1 MYIASCFKKTD
12 IIYKISI
19 LKDKGGVSMGLGLIA
34 LGFLLLEGFQLTI
47 NTVQLLPQYMARAIL
62 IIGLLVIRKKVKIQY
77 FEYALYL
84 GILIFMYDL
93 VVPIFD
99 LSLMVEKIAL
109 FCEIVAKIL
118 FIVFLFKGI
127 LKLKDDQK
135 TRKLMIV
142 FLGIYVFI
150 SLLLL
155 FDVWNAVLMGFLLF
169 IKSGLCCWIAY
180 RIYKKNKELIDVYE
194 TLEVVHTKK
203 LPKFLLVLMMVVGIM
218 TIAILNDPFVNMQ
231 KETAQIS
238 YAWYGEIENKVI
250 VSGLNMELEHY
261 YDGSQWT
268 VVSPIIWLNKTDY
281 EKAVYA
287 QIILQVGDEQNKIY
301 ASIEKKIN
309 LDESYGQ
316 RQGYY
321 HLFFDEDI
329 NVPDAFTLYENRH
342 HISLDIQLFDNNQ
355 HIIKQFVVPLKN
367 RDVYQQSYHYKDDT
381 LTVSQLKIHDD
392 YITQL
397 PEVIYHDDQQED
409 YHILLSSSPD
419 GKQYIDLT
427 NIYTN
432 EKSDDNPMIYSS
444 CLIKETYYSHQN
456 EYYLHIA
463 YFENDELHFVK
474 TVRLEES

>member
-1 MYIASCFKKTD
+1 
-12 IIYKISI
+12 
-19 LKDKGGVSMGLGLIA
+19 MGLGLIA

-62 IIGLLVIRKKVKIQY
+62 IIGLLVVRKKVKIQY

-84 GILIFMYDL
+84 GILIFIYDFA
-93 VVPIFD
+93 VPMFD
-99 LSLMVEKIAL
+99 LSLAGEKMVLIGEMLVKIS
-109 FCEIVAKIL
+109 
-118 FIVFLFKGI
+118 FIFFLFKGVLD
-127 LKLKDDQK
+127 LKGDQK
-135 TRKLMIV
+135 TKKLMII
-142 FLGIYVFI
+142 FLGIYILI
-150 SLLLL
+150 SLFLL
-155 FDVWNAVLMGFLLF
+155 FDIWNGVLMGFLLF
-169 IKSGLCCWIAY
+169 IKSGFGCWIAY
-180 RIYKKNKELIDVYE
+180 RMYKENKELIDVYE
-194 TLEVVHTKK
+194 TLEVVHTRK
-203 LPKFLLVLMMVVGIM
+203 LPKFLLVLMMTIGVM
-218 TIAILNDPFVNMQ
+218 MIAILDVPFVNMQ

-268 VVSPIIWLNKTDY
+268 IVSPIIWLNKTDY

-287 QIILQVGDEQNKIY
+287 QMILQVGDEQNKIY
-301 ASIEKKIN
+301 APIEKKLH

-321 HLFFDEDI
+321 HLIFDEDV

-342 HISLDIQLFDNNQ
+342 HISLDIQLFDNHQ
-355 HIIKQFVVPLKN
+355 HLIKQYVVPLNN

-381 LTVSQLKIHDD
+381 LTVSDLKIHDD

-397 PEVIYHDDQQED
+397 PEVIYDDDQQED

-427 NIYTN
+427 EIYRN
-432 EKSDDNPMIYSS
+432 EKTDDHSMIYSS
-444 CLIKETYYSHQN
+444 CLIKETYYPHQN

-463 YFENDELHFVK
+463 YFENDELHLVK